1 MKTRTSLILLAAL
14 LTGALA
20 AVAAVA
26 ALSSKTQSREVT
38 LKAAR
43 VSANGSP
50 VVPSGDATRMLNTV
64 QGEQVGS
71 VSSVLLL
78 ATRADQSFY
87 RVLTTRGN
95 GCYAAGPAAKAGGQ
109 VTDLGIV
116 VCPVDPAF
124 PSADLPILDMSPT
137 TRSTN
142 GNSRNAHLGKIEGF
156 AADGVAS
163 IDLTGA
169 DGKTVSR
176 IPVRDNVYYAG
187 PTMPSTVVG
196 FVARDASGREIA
208 SKSSN

>member
-109 VTDLGIV
+109 VIDLGIV

-124 PSADLPILDMSPT
+124 PSADLPILDMSPM

-142 GNSRNAHLGKIEGF
+142 GNSRNALSKIEGF

>member
-1 MKTRTSLILLAAL
+1 MKTRTSLVLLAAL
-14 LTGALA
+14 LAGAVA
-20 AVAAVA
+20 VVAAVA

-38 LKAAR
+38 LKVAR
-43 VSANGSP
+43 VSANGRP
-50 VVPSGDATRMLNTV
+50 VVPSGDAARMLNTV
-64 QGEQVGS
+64 EGEQVGS

-95 GCYAAGPAAKAGGQ
+95 GCYAAGPAAETGSQ

-124 PSADLPILDMSPT
+124 PSADLPILDMSPM

-142 GNSRNAHLGKIEGF
+142 GNSRNHLSKVEGF

-163 IDLTGA
+163 IDLRGA
-169 DGKTVSR
+169 NGKTVSR
-176 IPVRDNVYYAG
+176 ITVLDNVYYAG
-187 PTMPSTVVG
+187 PAMASTVVG
-196 FVARDASGREIA
+196 FVARDASGREVA
-208 SKSSN
+208 SK